1 MKRRWRFQFTLR
13 VEEKLR
19 LNGLDL
25 GTESS
30 SGQAANR
37 PGGLP
42 FFHPDILDAS
52 LKKKFRFLFDYFF

>member
-1 MKRRWRFQFTLR
+1 VKRRWRFQFTLR

-42 FFHPDILDAS
+42 FFHSYSLDS
-52 LKKKFRFLFDYFF
+52 DSEKKFRFIFAIL